1 MTVQDLPGP
10 ISDPVAEPPAPGTS
24 SEPASLEAPKPR
36 SAPGDNTRRLALVAV
51 SLAAAVGLY
60 ILLYAIAV
68 HAYAPDSDG
77 ATPVL
82 QGQAMLHGNVLL
94 NRWTLS
100 LDSFWTVDVLWY
112 LVAVLFYG
120 VHPVLL
126 HAVPVLIVVG
136 VIGIGVVMA
145 VEERRGKAAVA
156 AAATVVVILALPAQA
171 LARFLLRGP
180 LHVGT
185 AFWCLLAF
193 LALRRGKFGWG
204 FAIAVV
210 LLAAG
215 LLGDLQ
221 AAALGV
227 VPMMLAGL
235 TAMGRTRDWRGGLP
249 QVAAAI
255 SAVLLAELVRRIAR
269 AFGTFSIAKANPI
282 ATFLQMVH
290 NVKQG
295 IHVGVSLMGVG
306 SAYYGLGADPRSLSY
321 VHLLAILV
329 VFATVAGTALAVV
342 WGVLRGRPSVVG
354 AGSQVAWRLDD
365 MLLFGAL
372 GSAAAFIVLAASYNP
387 AYGRYLTA
395 GIIFGAILSGRVVG
409 RVVQDFRWRKVARLA
424 AALGLAATACYVADV
439 AINLDTSAPVSKA
452 AVLAS
457 WLESHDLHEG
467 IGDYWSASI
476 VTVESSGRVEV
487 RPVFAPN
494 DVRLFGFNRNS
505 SQDWFNE
512 TFHFLVF
519 RLGTPWGNVTYR
531 TAVDT
536 FGPPSRAYI
545 VDASYQVMV
554 WRQPLHV
561 VPVHLPN

>member
-1 MTVQDLPGP
+1 MQDLPGP

-215 LLGDLQ
+215 
-221 AAALGV
+221 AAWRPSGSRARCRADDARRADRHGQDTR
-227 VPMMLAGL
+227 LARP
-235 TAMGRTRDWRGGLP
+235 ACRRWPPRS
-249 QVAAAI
+249 QRSV
-255 SAVLLAELVRRIAR
+255 LAELVAADAPR
-269 AFGTFSIAKANPI
+269 FGTFSIARP
-282 ATFLQMVH
+282 TR
-290 NVKQG
+290 
-295 IHVGVSLMGVG
+295 SRRSSRWSTTSSRG
-306 SAYYGLGADPRSLSY
+306 SMWA
-321 VHLLAILV
+321 
-329 VFATVAGTALAVV
+329 
-342 WGVLRGRPSVVG
+342 
-354 AGSQVAWRLDD
+354 
-365 MLLFGAL
+365 
-372 GSAAAFIVLAASYNP
+372 
-387 AYGRYLTA
+387 
-395 GIIFGAILSGRVVG
+395 
-409 RVVQDFRWRKVARLA
+409 
-424 AALGLAATACYVADV
+424 
-439 AINLDTSAPVSKA
+439 
-452 AVLAS
+452 
-457 WLESHDLHEG
+457 
-467 IGDYWSASI
+467 
-476 VTVESSGRVEV
+476 
-487 RPVFAPN
+487 
-494 DVRLFGFNRNS
+494 
-505 SQDWFNE
+505 
-512 TFHFLVF
+512 
-519 RLGTPWGNVTYR
+519 
-531 TAVDT
+531 
-536 FGPPSRAYI
+536 
-545 VDASYQVMV
+545 
-554 WRQPLHV
+554 
-561 VPVHLPN
+561 